1 MFVGAGGKAMTA
13 DTYQRRFNKVVR
25 ERLRPRLLKASD
37 PQLVAF
43 GQALLTSN
51 FPTHGLR
58 HYFSVQLAL
67 DGLDAAQ
74 IMAYRGD
81 RNVDSALVYLQNKGV
96 LEAQLRKA
104 HSIALEGLTRK
115 GDYVR

>member
-1 MFVGAGGKAMTA
+1 M
-13 DTYQRRFNKVVR
+13 VVKQH
-25 ERLRPRLLKASD
+25 LRPRLLESAD

-43 GQALLTSN
+43 GQALLTNN

-58 HYFSVQLAL
+58 HYFSVHLAL

-81 RNVDSALVYLQNKGV
+81 RNVDSSVVYLQNKGI
-96 LEAQLRKA
+96 LAEQLRKS
-104 HSIALEGLTRK
+104 HTIALAGLTK
-115 GDYVR
+115 QGGYFS